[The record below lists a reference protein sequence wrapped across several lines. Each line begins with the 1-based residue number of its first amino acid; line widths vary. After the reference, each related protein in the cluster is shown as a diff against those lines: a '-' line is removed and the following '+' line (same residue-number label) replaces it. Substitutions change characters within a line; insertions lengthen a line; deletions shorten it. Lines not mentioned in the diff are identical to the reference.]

1 MNTKT
6 LLPLSAAVLFTLCA
20 GSMVLSTN
28 SYADNA
34 STTTVAA
41 APAAARVVD
50 LPAVTVTP
58 DAADLNHYLAYK
70 DVKVVNL
77 PAVTVHPES
86 HDLAYYLAT
95 QTASVVDM
103 PAITV
108 RPSADD
114 LRVFAAQAGMLARQL
129 AAR

>member
-6 LLPLSAAVLFTLCA
+6 LLPLSAAALFALCA

-28 SYADNA
+28 SFADNHVA
-34 STTTVAA
+34 SATVA
-41 APAAARVVD
+41 PVAARVVD
-50 LPAVTVTP
+50 LPAVTVKP
-58 DAADLNHYLAYK
+58 DAADLTHYLTYK
-70 DVKVVNL
+70 DAKVVNL

-86 HDLAYYLAT
+86 TDLAYFLAT
-95 QTASVVDM
+95 QTANIVDM

-108 RPSADD
+108 RPSAEDMQ
-114 LRVFAAQAGMLARQL
+114 LFATQAGTLARQL